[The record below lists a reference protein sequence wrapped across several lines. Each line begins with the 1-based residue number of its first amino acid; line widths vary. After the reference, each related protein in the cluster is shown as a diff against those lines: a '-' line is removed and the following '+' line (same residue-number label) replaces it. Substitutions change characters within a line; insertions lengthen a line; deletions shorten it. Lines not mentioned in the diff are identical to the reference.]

1 MLSQRGWAVVL
12 FLNIAFIISR
22 TFLCGV
28 GKTKHT
34 YIGEDYPMRLP
45 VKLEPVQ
52 AQFDCSVRYSLNSS
66 VTEEVWTKSTD
77 TASGG
82 IIRLG
87 PDRRVFAIAMYH
99 QLHCLA
105 GLSKALTAT
114 NHTSASDGHV
124 GHCLNYLRQVFEC
137 SADATEEPVV
147 AAAMLKS
154 EGCAPPFIRQ
164 CSNWSTLYDYISA
177 NYLAFHEFKVKNG
190 TWSCTGNERIE
201 KGTGTSN
208 RPAQADLCVMSAT
221 GQDIPG
227 AHEH

>member
-1 MLSQRGWAVVL
+1 MLSQRGWAIVL

-22 TFLCGV
+22 TSLCNI
-28 GKTKHT
+28 GKKKYT

-45 VKLEPVQ
+45 VKLEQVQ

-77 TASGG
+77 TKSGG
-82 IIRLG
+82 MIRLG

-114 NHTSASDGHV
+114 NRTSASDGHV

-147 AAAMLKS
+147 EASMLKS

-164 CSNWSTLYDYISA
+164 CSNWGTLYDYISA

-190 TWSCTGNERIE
+190 SWSCTGHEHIE
-201 KGTGTSN
+201 NGTGTSN
-208 RPAQADLCVMSAT
+208 RPAQADLCALSAS
-221 GQDIPG
+221 GQDIPDVHG
-227 AHEH
+227 H